1 MAHTVLLVEDDART
15 RERIAGIITANPAL
29 KLLAAAG
36 SLTEACHAMVA
47 QSPDALLL
55 DLGLP
60 DGDGT
65 ELIAAALAAH
75 TRVIVLNVF
84 EGPRQ
89 RAALAAGAHG
99 CLLKD
104 SSAREIGRVVSELCA
119 GRATDGY
126 KNHEFM

>member
-1 MAHTVLLVEDDART
+1 MPYTVLLVEDDARI
-15 RERIAGIITANPAL
+15 RQR
-29 KLLAAAG
+29 LAAAIAADPQ
-36 SLTEACHAMVA
+36 LLLLRAAATFTEARSALGLQM
-47 QSPDALLL
+47 PDVLLL

-89 RAALAAGAHG
+89 RAALAAGAHC

-119 GRATDGY
+119 GTATDGN
-126 KNHEFM
+126 KNHQFP